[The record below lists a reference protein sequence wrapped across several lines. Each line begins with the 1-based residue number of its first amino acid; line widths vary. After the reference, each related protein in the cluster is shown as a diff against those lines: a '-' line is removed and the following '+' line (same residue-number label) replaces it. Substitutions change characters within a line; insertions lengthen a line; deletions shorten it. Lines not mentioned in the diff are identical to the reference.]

1 MAAVGFKNAKP
12 EPLVGTEL
20 DAHGYR
26 LRLHRRDLPGA
37 PDLVFSSRKPAM
49 DSSSHRTAVVD
60 LFSGAGGM
68 SYGFKAHGAFEVIGA
83 ADAEIGKPTSGNGRL
98 QCNATYR
105 NNIGIDPKQIDL
117 GEVDPADLRD
127 VLGIGERVVD
137 VLSVCPPCTGFTRTN
152 PRNHLRDDCRN
163 GFVPKAADFAVA
175 LDADIVVME
184 NARELIRGNFL
195 HHYRAFRD
203 HLEDSGYSVF
213 GRNYTLTRFG
223 LPQVRERAIV
233 IAAKEGL
240 PLYTLESLWD
250 GWSVKESA
258 KTVRRALSV
267 AWEAMG
273 ADHRHPGFRSETV
286 KRRLAAIPCD
296 GGSWMDLLG
305 HPEAGELLTGS
316 MKRIAEAGRFGSY
329 PDVYGRMAWD
339 KPAPT
344 IKRECAHI
352 GNGRYAHP
360 EQDRLCTVA
369 EMAVLNGFPHHYRF
383 NGSSLA
389 NTYRHIGD
397 AVPPLISYQL
407 AHLCRW
413 VLTNERPSI
422 PELVLP
428 GTSLQASDLVREAA

>member
-1 MAAVGFKNAKP
+1 
-12 EPLVGTEL
+12 
-20 DAHGYR
+20 
-26 LRLHRRDLPGA
+26 
-37 PDLVFSSRKPAM
+37 
-49 DSSSHRTAVVD
+49 
-60 LFSGAGGM
+60 M
-68 SYGFKAHGAFEVIGA
+68 SYGFKAHGAFELIGA

-105 NNIGIDPKQIDL
+105 QNIGIEPKPVDL
-117 GEVDPADLRD
+117 ADVAPADVRD
-127 VLGIGERVVD
+127 VLGIGERVVN

-152 PRNHLRDDCRN
+152 PQNHLRDDCRN
-163 GFVPKAADFAVA
+163 GLVSKAADFAVG
-175 LDADIVVME
+175 LDADVVVME
-184 NARELIRGNFL
+184 NARELIRGNFR
-195 HHYRAFRD
+195 HHYRAFRER
-203 HLEDSGYSVF
+203 LEDAGYSVF
-213 GRNYTLTRFG
+213 GRCYVLNRFG

-233 IAAKEGL
+233 IAAKAGL
-240 PLYTLESLWD
+240 PLYTLESMWD
-250 GWSVKESA
+250 GWNVRDRA

-267 AWEAMG
+267 ASEVKD
-273 ADHRHPGFRSETV
+273 ADHRYPGFRSKTV
-286 KRRLAAIPCD
+286 MRRLAAIPAD
-296 GGSWMDLLG
+296 GGSWMDLLE
-305 HPEAGELLTGS
+305 HPDAKELLTGS

-339 KPAPT
+339 RPAPT

-369 EMAVLNGFPHHYRF
+369 EMAILNGFPHHYRF

-413 VLTNERPSI
+413 ILTNERPSI
-422 PELVLP
+422 RELVLTD
-428 GTSLQASDLVREAA
+428 TSLRLSDLVRARA

>member
-1 MAAVGFKNAKP
+1 MT
-12 EPLVGTEL
+12 GT
-20 DAHGYR
+20 DR
-26 LRLHRRDLPGA
+26 PI
-37 PDLVFSSRKPAM
+37 
-49 DSSSHRTAVVD
+49 AVVD

-68 SYGFKAHGAFEVIGA
+68 SYGFKAHGAFEMVAA

-98 QCNATYR
+98 QCNTTYR
-105 NNIGIDPKQIDL
+105 HNIGIDPKRVDL
-117 GEVDPADLRD
+117 GEVAPADVRD
-127 VLGIGERVVD
+127 VLEIGGRAVN

-152 PRNHLRDDCRN
+152 PQNHLRDDCRN
-163 GFVPKAADFAVA
+163 GLVSRAAGFAVA

-184 NARELIRGNFL
+184 NARELLRGNFQ
-195 HHYRAFRD
+195 HHYRAFRER
-203 HLEDSGYSVF
+203 LEDCGYTVF
-213 GRNYTLTRFG
+213 GRNYMLNRFG

-233 IAAKEGL
+233 IASKEGL
-240 PLYTLESLWD
+240 PLYTLESMWH
-250 GWSVKESA
+250 GWGVTDRA

-267 AWEAMG
+267 AAEAKG
-273 ADHRHPGFRSETV
+273 ADHRYPGYASETV
-286 KRRLAAIPCD
+286 KRRLAAIPPD

-305 HPEAGELLTGS
+305 HPDATQLLTGS
-316 MKRIAEAGRFGSY
+316 MKRIAAAGRFGSY

-360 EQDRLCTVA
+360 ELDRLCTVA
-369 EMAVLNGFPHHYRF
+369 EMAVLNGFPRHYEF

-397 AVPPLISYQL
+397 AVPPLVSYQL

-413 VLTNERPSI
+413 ILTGDRPGI
-422 PELVLP
+422 EKLVLAD
-428 GTSLQASDLVREAA
+428 TSLRLSDLVRDAE